1 MGIHFYQGLGQLL
14 FGHPF
19 LTRFSINRGELISLQ
34 YSGIVH
40 SSVNECLLCLNEDSE
55 CSETDPLKSSGST
68 EMDFVGTGMLPPKKY
83 PVISVA

>member
-19 LTRFSINRGELISLQ
+19 LTRFSVNRELISLQ
-34 YSGIVH
+34 YSGIGH
-40 SSVNECLLCLNEDSE
+40 SSVNECLLCLKEDSE

-68 EMDFVGTGMLPPKKY
+68 EMDFVGTGMLPLKKS
-83 PVISVA
+83 PVLSVA